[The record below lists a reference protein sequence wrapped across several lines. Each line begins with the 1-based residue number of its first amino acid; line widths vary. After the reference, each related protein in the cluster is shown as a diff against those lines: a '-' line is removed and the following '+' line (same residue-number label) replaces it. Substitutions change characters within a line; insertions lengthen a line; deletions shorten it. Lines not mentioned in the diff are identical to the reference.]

1 MPMRDPPEPDE
12 VLMNIPRSDALKQ
25 AEIHAMRQMGDAV
38 SAIGRSVETL
48 AGKVDDV
55 RERVIRLEEQKA
67 TKLVERV
74 ERDLREQMAS
84 AKSEHAL
91 ALSAAT
97 ANLDTALGRIDAL
110 ERARDEATGAKSVW
124 EWLSK
129 NAAWIFAGTA
139 AFVAGLAL
147 KSGLFK

>member
-97 ANLDTALGRIDAL
+97 ANLDAALGRIDAL